1 MSQNEFYKATET
13 GSMFIKHDGV
23 KDMKWGRRR
32 YQNEDGT
39 WTEEGLAR
47 RRAQYE
53 AAKPTGWRKV
63 ARAANMAAGTA
74 AAAGSFGAATIAT
87 ASSKENAAR
96 AFKPG
101 KDGKPSPYSKAAGN
115 SRDIIDETK
124 KIDRILSENSNKP
137 YTDDLTNKELQD
149 MISRLRLEKD
159 YRDLVVSDIKSG
171 RDRAKDFL
179 EIAGGL
185 ATVGLSVVSIIQLV
199 RSIKG
204 KE

>member
-1 MSQNEFYKATET
+1 MSQNEFYKATEA
-13 GSMFIKHDGV
+13 GSTFVKHDGV
-23 KDMKWGRRR
+23 SGMKWGQRR

-53 AAKPTGWRKV
+53 SAKPTGWRKV
-63 ARAANMAAGTA
+63 ARVANMAAGTA

-87 ASSKENAAR
+87 SSSNENAAR

-124 KIDRILSENSNKP
+124 KIDRILSENQNRP

-159 YRDLVVSDIKSG
+159 YRDLMVSDIKSG